1 MTALRDRSLGGFR
14 MSRVKEFLAPLI
26 YLSSNAISLAG
37 VVLVTTA
44 TVLWLALLPSF
55 INGEPA
61 NAYTGILEFMLL
73 PGIFFAGLA
82 LIPLGIHFYRRS
94 HRNSLPPVFPEIDLR
109 NERFRRLLL
118 FVAVTTV
125 LNVVIGGQ
133 LSYRA
138 VSYMETPTFCGQTCH
153 TVMKPEFTAYQ
164 NSPHARVACVSCHI
178 GPGANWFVKSKL
190 SGTWQVI
197 SVTFN
202 LYQRP
207 IPTPVKALRPARETC
222 EVCHWPQKFNGNRI
236 RMIDKFTDDEQTKHL
251 QTVLLMKIGGGG
263 GYEGIHGAH
272 MGPGVH
278 IEYAPAD
285 EKRQNIPWVRYE
297 RNGDR
302 TTFRAEG
309 FKDADLAKMP
319 QRTMDCIDCHTRP
332 SHSFQLPERAVD
344 EALAKGLIDASLPF
358 VRKAAL
364 DVIKADY
371 PTTAASES
379 EIPRRFQEFYW
390 KNYPA
395 VWQAHSDSVQRS
407 ASAVMAAYSR
417 NVFPEMRVTWGVYPN
432 NIGHTDYTGCFRCHD
447 DRAGDKAGRTIPQDC
462 TTCHQL
468 LAMEE
473 ESPKI
478 LTELGLA
485 PAPAGSK

>member
-1 MTALRDRSLGGFR
+1 MRRF
-14 MSRVKEFLAPLI
+14 KEFVAPLV
-26 YLSSNAISLAG
+26 YLSCNATSLAG

-44 TVLWLALLPSF
+44 TILWLALLNSF
-55 INGEPA
+55 IKGEPG
-61 NAYTGILEFMLL
+61 NAYAGILEFMIL
-73 PGIFFAGLA
+73 PGLFFVGLI
-82 LIPLGIHFYRRS
+82 LIPLGIFIYRRT
-94 HRNSLPPVFPEIDLR
+94 HRNSLPPVFPEIDLA
-109 NERFRRLLL
+109 NARFRRLLM

-125 LNVVIGGQ
+125 LNVMIGGQ
-133 LSYRA
+133 FSYRA

-222 EVCHWPQKFNGNRI
+222 EVCHWPQKFGGNRI
-236 RMIDKFTDDEQTKHL
+236 RVVNKFTDDEQTKRL
-251 QTVLLMKIGGGG
+251 QTILLMKIGGAS
-263 GYEGIHGAH
+263 GYEGIHGHH
-272 MGPGVH
+272 MGPGVN

-297 RNGDR
+297 RNGEQ

-319 QRTMDCIDCHTRP
+319 LRTMDCIDCHTRP
-332 SHSFQLPERAVD
+332 SHSFQLPERAID
-344 EALAKGLIDASLPF
+344 EALSNGLADASLPF
-358 VRKAAL
+358 VRKTAL
-364 DVIKADY
+364 EVLKADY
-371 PTTAASES
+371 RTTADSER
-379 EIPRRFQEFYW
+379 EIPRRFEEFYQ
-390 KNYPA
+390 KSYPA
-395 VWQAHSDSVQRS
+395 VWQSKRAVVESS
-407 ASAVMAAYSR
+407 ARAVLAAYSR

-447 DRAGDKAGRTIPQDC
+447 DRAGDKVGKTIPQDC
-462 TTCHQL
+462 STCHQL

-478 LTELGLA
+478 LADLGLA
-485 PAPAGSK
+485 PVPPTASK

>member
-1 MTALRDRSLGGFR
+1 MKRL
-14 MSRVKEFLAPLI
+14 KEFLAPLV
-26 YLSSNAISLAG
+26 YLSSNATSLAG

-44 TVLWLALLPSF
+44 TVLWLFLLPSF
-55 INGEPA
+55 IKGEPG

-73 PGIFFAGLA
+73 PGVFFVGLI
-82 LIPLGIHFYRRS
+82 LIPLGIYLYRRS
-94 HRNSLPPVFPEIDLR
+94 HRNALPPVFPEVDLD
-109 NERFRRLLL
+109 NPRFRRLLV
-118 FVAVTTV
+118 FIAATTV

-133 LSYRA
+133 FSYRA
-138 VSYMETPTFCGQTCH
+138 VSYMETPIFCGQTCH

-164 NSPHARVACVSCHI
+164 NSPHARVPCVSCHI

-207 IPTPVKALRPARETC
+207 IPTPVKSLRPARETC
-222 EVCHWPQKFNGNRI
+222 EVCHWPQKFGGNRI
-236 RMIDKFTDDEQTKHL
+236 RIIEKFSDDEQTRRL
-251 QTVLLMKIGGGG
+251 QTVLLMKIGGAG
-263 GYEGIHGAH
+263 GYEGIHGHH

-297 RNGDR
+297 LNGAS

-309 FKDADLAKMP
+309 FKDVDLAKMP
-319 QRTMDCIDCHTRP
+319 LRTMDCIDCHTRP
-332 SHSFQLPERAVD
+332 SHSFQLPERAID
-344 EALAKGLIDASLPF
+344 AALSESLVDASLPF
-358 VRKAAL
+358 VRKTAL
-364 DVIKADY
+364 EVLKANY
-371 PTTAASES
+371 ATTADSER
-379 EIPRRFQEFYW
+379 EIPRRFEEFYQ
-390 KNYPA
+390 KSYPA
-395 VWQAHSDSVQRS
+395 VWQAKQPAVERS
-407 ASAVMAAYSR
+407 ARAVLAAYSR
-417 NVFPEMRVTWGVYPN
+417 NVFPEMRVTWGAYPN

-447 DRAGDKAGRTIPQDC
+447 DRAGDKPGKTIPQDC
-462 TTCHQL
+462 STCHQL

-478 LTELGLA
+478 LADLGLA
-485 PAPAGSK
+485 PVPPAASK